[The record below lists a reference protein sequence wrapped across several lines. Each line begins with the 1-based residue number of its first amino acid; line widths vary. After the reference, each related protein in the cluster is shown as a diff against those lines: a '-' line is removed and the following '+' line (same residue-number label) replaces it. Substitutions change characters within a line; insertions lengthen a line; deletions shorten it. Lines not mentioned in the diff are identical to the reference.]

1 MEVEGRSSRR
11 SALIWPSLDCTS
23 YKRVQFSRSDRRAT
37 NVFIVLRK
45 NRVRVRKILG
55 NRNCR
60 NNKRR
65 ILGTSY
71 STRYYLAESKKM
83 VHFLCTR
90 SQGRKVLSY
99 SKIFDHRGSPSGRI
113 VVEKKSRTF
122 EIRGRIG
129 KRGGEALARH
139 RHWQVAANRS
149 LSGIDRSVVDASPR
163 LPARSEVIRSI
174 SVALCLV

>member
-71 STRYYLAESKKM
+71 STWPSRRRWFTSCVQGHKVVRFFLIRKFSITEVRRVGESSSRKKVERSRYEEELGKGEERHSR
-83 VHFLCTR
+83 VTDT
-90 SQGRKVLSY
+90 GRWQQ
-99 SKIFDHRGSPSGRI
+99 
-113 VVEKKSRTF
+113 T
-122 EIRGRIG
+122 
-129 KRGGEALARH
+129 AL
-139 RHWQVAANRS
+139 
-149 LSGIDRSVVDASPR
+149 
-163 LPARSEVIRSI
+163 
-174 SVALCLV
+174 